1 MATSVLDLAGVIL
14 MGLVAAISVT
24 VIQSQ
29 PPPPVVSDVAAFLG
43 LEGAT
48 SQQLVL
54 VFGLAAA
61 AVLLTKSILSSYLLR
76 RVLRFL
82 ANRQALISARLT
94 SELMQRPLTDIQQ
107 RPSQQTAYALM
118 AGTGAATVGLLGALV
133 VFATEATLLV
143 VLAVALMFVDPLV
156 TVGAVIFFGLV
167 AYTIQKPL
175 GIWANRLGSLGARTD
190 IASLNAIQEALA
202 AYREI
207 TVSNRRELYSQRV
220 QGLRWT
226 AATVAADGAFIGQ
239 VPKYVF
245 EAALVIG
252 GFLLAGLLFWTR
264 DAVAAVAILAVFLAA
279 ASRIMPS
286 LLRLQ
291 GSTLAMRG
299 FSGTAQ
305 PTFELA
311 EWLGHPTNDPSGP
324 LATEILRKQVAQDHS
339 DFSATVTLAEVSFTY
354 PNSLAPAIEN
364 VSLSVPAGGSAAL
377 VGRSGAGK
385 STLADLILGLLEP
398 DSGNVTI
405 GGMLPSRAVER
416 WPGGVAYVPQDIVL
430 ANDTVRA
437 NVALGLPQGA
447 VDDDLVWLALRR
459 VHLDDFLRTQR
470 EGLDTEIGESGLK
483 LSGGQRQRLGLARA
497 LFTRPKLLVL
507 DEATSA
513 LDAETEVEI
522 SATIASLAN
531 EVTLIVIAHRL
542 STVRTV
548 DQVVYLANGIIEAR
562 GTFDDVKSQVPE
574 FARQAHLLGL

>member
-1 MATSVLDLAGVIL
+1 MATSVLDLVGVIL
-14 MGLVAAISVT
+14 MGLVAAVSVT

-29 PPPPVVSDVAAFLG
+29 PPPSIAVDVAGFLG
-43 LEGAT
+43 LEGAS
-48 SQQLVL
+48 SQELVVML
-54 VFGLAAA
+54 GLAAA
-61 AVLLTKSILSSYLLR
+61 AVLLTKSVLSSYLLR

-94 SELMQRPLTDIQQ
+94 SELMKRPLTDIQQ

-118 AGTGAATVGLLGALV
+118 TGTGAATVGLLGALV

-143 VLAVALMFVDPLV
+143 VLAAALMFVDPLV
-156 TVGAVIFFGLV
+156 TVGAVIFFALV
-167 AYTIQKPL
+167 AYAIQKPL
-175 GIWANRLGSLGARTD
+175 GVWANRLGNLGATTD

-245 EAALVIG
+245 EAALVVG
-252 GFLLAGLLFWTR
+252 GFLLAGVLFWTK

-305 PTFELA
+305 STFELA
-311 EWLGHPTNDPSGP
+311 DWLGHPTHEP
-324 LATEILRKQVAQDHS
+324 LAPLAAEVLKRQVARSHD
-339 DFSATVTLAEVSFTY
+339 DFTATIDLRNVFFAYPGSPVAAVFDVNLA
-354 PNSLAPAIEN
+354 
-364 VSLSVPAGGSAAL
+364 VPKGGSVAL

-385 STLADLILGLLEP
+385 STLADLVLGLLEP
-398 DSGNVTI
+398 SSGSVRI
-405 GGMLPSRAVER
+405 GGCSPSQAVKR
-416 WPGGVAYVPQDIVL
+416 WPGGIAYVPQDIVL

-437 NVALGLPQGA
+437 NVALGLPREA
-447 VDDDLVWLALRR
+447 VDDDLVWIALER
-459 VHLDDFLRTQR
+459 VHLGDFLRTHR
-470 EGLDTEIGESGLK
+470 EGLDTEIGESGLR

-497 LFTRPKLLVL
+497 LFTRPRLLVL

-522 SATIASLAN
+522 AGTIESLAS
-531 EVTLIVIAHRL
+531 EVTLVVVAHRL

-548 DQVVYLANGIIEAR
+548 DQVAYMADGHIQAT
-562 GTFDDVKSQVPE
+562 GTFAEVKDAVPE